1 MKKQLILL
9 AILATIINTLA
20 GCAGTN
26 WPAVRRDVGAILG
39 KVAVAQ
45 LRTLVS
51 GNLGSDYGH
60 AAAQAAWGAV
70 DVADIGQLVRSATGH
85 PIAARAVET
94 IAAEALAKG
103 TVSKGAVINA
113 VASALSEAAFAGG
126 K

>member
-1 MKKQLILL
+1 MKKQLIIL
-9 AILATIINTLA
+9 AILATIINSLA
-20 GCAGTN
+20 GCAGTD
-26 WPAVRRDVGAILG
+26 WRAVRRDAGAILG

-45 LRTLVS
+45 LRTLVA

-85 PIAARAVET
+85 PAAARAVES
-94 IAAEALAKG
+94 IAAEALASHR
-103 TVSKGAVINA
+103 VSKATVINA
-113 VASALSEAAFAGG
+113 VASALSEAAFAGA

>member
-1 MKKQLILL
+1 MKKQLL
-9 AILATIINTLA
+9 ILAVVATLINALT
-20 GCAGTN
+20 GCAGTD
-26 WPAVRRDVGAILG
+26 WPAVRRDAGAILG

-60 AAAQAAWGAV
+60 AAASAAWGAV
-70 DVADIGQLVRSATGH
+70 DIADIGQLVRSATGH
-85 PIAARAVET
+85 PVAARAVES

-103 TVSKGAVINA
+103 SVSKATVINA

>member
-1 MKKQLILL
+1 MKKQLLIL
-9 AILATIINTLA
+9 AIVATLIHALT
-20 GCAGTN
+20 GCAGTD
-26 WPAVRRDVGAILG
+26 WRAVRRDAGAILG
-39 KVAVAQ
+39 KVAMAQ
-45 LRTLVS
+45 LRTLVA

-60 AAAQAAWGAV
+60 VAAQAAWGAV

-85 PIAARAVET
+85 PAAAKAVES

-103 TVSKGAVINA
+103 SVSKGTVINA

>member
-26 WPAVRRDVGAILG
+26 WPAVRRDAGAILG
-39 KVAVAQ
+39 KIAVAQ

-60 AAAQAAWGAV
+60 AAASAAWGAV

-94 IAAEALAKG
+94 IAAEALA
-103 TVSKGAVINA
+103 TRRVSKGTVINA

>member
-1 MKKQLILL
+1 MKKQLIIL
-9 AILATIINTLA
+9 AIVATLINSLA
-20 GCAGTN
+20 GCASTN
-26 WPAVRRDVGAILG
+26 WPAVRRDAGAILG
-39 KVAVAQ
+39 KVALAQ
-45 LRTLVS
+45 LRTLVA

-85 PIAARAVET
+85 PSAARAVES

-103 TVSKGAVINA
+103 TVSKSTVINA

>member
-1 MKKQLILL
+1 MKKQLLIL
-9 AILATIINTLA
+9 AIVATLINSLA
-20 GCAGTN
+20 GCAGTD
-26 WPAVRRDVGAILG
+26 WRAVRRDAGAILG

-45 LRTLVS
+45 LRTLVA

-60 AAAQAAWGAV
+60 AAASAAWGAV

-85 PIAARAVET
+85 PAAAKAVES

-103 TVSKGAVINA
+103 SVSKGTVINA
-113 VASALSEAAFAGG
+113 VATALSEAAVAGG

>member
-1 MKKQLILL
+1 MKKQLLIL
-9 AILATIINTLA
+9 AVLATIINSLA
-20 GCAGTN
+20 GCAGTD
-26 WPAVRRDVGAILG
+26 WRAVRRDAGAILG

-45 LRTLVS
+45 LRTLVA

-85 PIAARAVET
+85 PAAAKAVES

-103 TVSKGAVINA
+103 SVSKGTVINA
-113 VASALSEAAFAGG
+113 VATALSEAAFAGA

>member
-1 MKKQLILL
+1 MKKQLLIL
-9 AILATIINTLA
+9 AVLATIINSLA
-20 GCAGTN
+20 GCAGTD
-26 WPAVRRDVGAILG
+26 WRAVRRDAGAILG

-45 LRTLVS
+45 LRTLVA

-85 PIAARAVET
+85 PAAARAVET
-94 IAAEALAKG
+94 IAAEALSKG
-103 TVSKGAVINA
+103 SVSKGTVINA
-113 VASALSEAAFAGG
+113 VATALSEAAFAGG

>member
-1 MKKQLILL
+1 MKKQLL
-9 AILATIINTLA
+9 ILAAIATILHALT

-26 WPAVRRDVGAILG
+26 WPAVRRDAAAILG

-60 AAAQAAWGAV
+60 VAAQAAWGAV
-70 DVADIGQLVRSATGH
+70 DVADIGQLVRSATGR
-85 PIAARAVET
+85 PIAAKAVET

-103 TVSKGAVINA
+103 TVSKGTVINA
-113 VASALSEAAFAGG
+113 VASALSAAAFAGA

>member
-1 MKKQLILL
+1 MKKQLLIL
-9 AILATIINTLA
+9 AVLATIINSLA

-26 WPAVRRDVGAILG
+26 WPAVRRDAGAILG

-45 LRTLVS
+45 LRTLVA

-60 AAAQAAWGAV
+60 AAASAAWGAV

-85 PIAARAVET
+85 PVAARAVES

-103 TVSKGAVINA
+103 TVSKSTVINA
-113 VASALSEAAFAGG
+113 VATALSEAAFAGG

>member
-1 MKKQLILL
+1 MKKQLIIL
-9 AILATIINTLA
+9 AVLATIINSLA

-26 WPAVRRDVGAILG
+26 WPAVRRDAGAILG
-39 KVAVAQ
+39 KIAIAQ
-45 LRTLVS
+45 LRTLVA

-60 AAAQAAWGAV
+60 AAASAAWGAV

-85 PIAARAVET
+85 PAAAKAVES

-103 TVSKGAVINA
+103 SVRKGTVINA
-113 VASALSEAAFAGG
+113 VATALSEAAFAGG

>member
-9 AILATIINTLA
+9 ALAATLINALA
-20 GCAGTN
+20 GCAGTD
-26 WPAVRRDVGAILG
+26 WRAVRRDAATILG

-45 LRTLVS
+45 LRTLVA

-60 AAAQAAWGAV
+60 AAASAAWGAV

-85 PIAARAVET
+85 PAAAKAVES
-94 IAAEALAKG
+94 IAAEALA
-103 TVSKGAVINA
+103 TNRVSKSTVINA
-113 VASALSEAAFAGG
+113 VATALSEAAFAGA

>member
-1 MKKQLILL
+1 MKKQLLLL
-9 AILATIINTLA
+9 AILATLINALA

-26 WPAVRRDVGAILG
+26 WPAVRRDAGAILG
-39 KVAVAQ
+39 KIAVAQ
-45 LRTLVS
+45 LRTLVA

-85 PIAARAVET
+85 PVAARAVET
-94 IAAEALAKG
+94 IAAEALASHR
-103 TVSKGAVINA
+103 VSKATVINA

>member
-1 MKKQLILL
+1 MKKQLIIL
-9 AILATIINTLA
+9 AILATIINSLA
-20 GCAGTN
+20 GCAGTD
-26 WPAVRRDVGAILG
+26 WRAVRRDAGAILG

-45 LRTLVS
+45 LRTLVA

-85 PIAARAVET
+85 PAAARAVES
-94 IAAEALAKG
+94 IAAEALASHR
-103 TVSKGAVINA
+103 VSKATVINA

>member
-9 AILATIINTLA
+9 AVVATLINALA

-26 WPAVRRDVGAILG
+26 WPDVRRDAAAILG
-39 KVAVAQ
+39 KIAVAQ
-45 LRTLVS
+45 LRTLVA

-60 AAAQAAWGAV
+60 AAAAAAWGAV

-85 PIAARAVET
+85 PVAAKAVES
-94 IAAEALAKG
+94 IAAEALA
-103 TVSKGAVINA
+103 THRVSKGTVINA
-113 VASALSEAAFAGG
+113 VATALSEAAFAGG

>member
-1 MKKQLILL
+1 MKKQLVIL
-9 AILATIINTLA
+9 AIVATLINSLA
-20 GCAGTN
+20 GCAGTD
-26 WPAVRRDVGAILG
+26 WRAVRRDAGAILG
-39 KVAVAQ
+39 KIAVAQ
-45 LRTLVS
+45 LRTLVA

-85 PIAARAVET
+85 PAAARAVET
-94 IAAEALAKG
+94 IAAEALA
-103 TVSKGAVINA
+103 THRVSKATVINA

>member
-1 MKKQLILL
+1 MKKQLI
-9 AILATIINTLA
+9 ILAAIATLINSLA
-20 GCAGTN
+20 GCAGTD
-26 WPAVRRDVGAILG
+26 WRAVRRDAGAILG

-45 LRTLVS
+45 LRTLVA

-85 PIAARAVET
+85 PVAARAVES
-94 IAAEALAKG
+94 IAAEALA
-103 TVSKGAVINA
+103 THHVSKGTVINA
-113 VASALSEAAFAGG
+113 VATALSEAAFAGG

>member
-1 MKKQLILL
+1 MKKQLLIL
-9 AILATIINTLA
+9 AILTTIICAFT

-26 WPAVRRDVGAILG
+26 WPGVRRDAATILG
-39 KVAVAQ
+39 KVAVAE
-45 LRTLVS
+45 LRGLVAD
-51 GNLGSDYGH
+51 NLGSDYGH

-70 DVADIGQLVRSATGH
+70 DVADIGQLVRDATGH

-103 TVSKGAVINA
+103 SVSKGTVINA

>member
-1 MKKQLILL
+1 MKKQLL
-9 AILATIINTLA
+9 ILAAIATLIHALA
-20 GCAGTN
+20 GCAGTD
-26 WPAVRRDVGAILG
+26 WPAVRRDAGVILG

-60 AAAQAAWGAV
+60 AAASAAWGAV

-103 TVSKGAVINA
+103 TVSKGTVINA
-113 VASALSEAAFAGG
+113 VATALSEAAFSGG

>member
-1 MKKQLILL
+1 MKKQLIIL
-9 AILATIINTLA
+9 AILATIINSLA
-20 GCAGTN
+20 GCAGTD
-26 WPAVRRDVGAILG
+26 WRAVRRDAGAILG

-45 LRTLVS
+45 LRTLVA

-85 PIAARAVET
+85 PAAARAVES
-94 IAAEALAKG
+94 IAAEALASHR
-103 TVSKGAVINA
+103 VSKATVINA
-113 VASALSEAAFAGG
+113 VASELSEAAFAGG

>member
-1 MKKQLILL
+1 MKKQLL
-9 AILATIINTLA
+9 ILAVITTILHALT

-26 WPAVRRDVGAILG
+26 WPAVRRDAGAILG

-85 PIAARAVET
+85 SIAAKAVET

-103 TVSKGAVINA
+103 TVSKGTVINA

>member
-1 MKKQLILL
+1 MKKQLL
-9 AILATIINTLA
+9 ILAAIATLINALT
-20 GCAGTN
+20 GCAGTD
-26 WPAVRRDVGAILG
+26 WPAVRRDAGVILG
-39 KVAVAQ
+39 KVAAAQ

-103 TVSKGAVINA
+103 TVSKGTVINA

>member
-1 MKKQLILL
+1 MKKQLLIL
-9 AILATIINTLA
+9 AVVATIINALT

-26 WPAVRRDVGAILG
+26 WPGVRRAAAAILG
-39 KVAVAQ
+39 KIAVAE
-45 LRTLVS
+45 LRGLVAD
-51 GNLGSDYGH
+51 NLGSDYGH

-85 PIAARAVET
+85 PVAARAVEN

-103 TVSKGAVINA
+103 SVSKSTVINA
-113 VASALSEAAFAGG
+113 VATALSEAAFAG

>member
-1 MKKQLILL
+1 MKKQLIIL
-9 AILATIINTLA
+9 AIVATIINALA
-20 GCAGTN
+20 GCAGTD
-26 WPAVRRDVGAILG
+26 WRAVRRDAGAILG

-45 LRTLVS
+45 LRTLVA

-85 PIAARAVET
+85 PAAAKAVQT
-94 IAAEALAKG
+94 IAAEALATHHVTKA
-103 TVSKGAVINA
+103 TVINA
-113 VASALSEAAFAGG
+113 VAKALSEAAFAGG

>member
-1 MKKQLILL
+1 MKKQLIIL
-9 AILATIINTLA
+9 AIVATLINSLA
-20 GCAGTN
+20 GCAGTD
-26 WPAVRRDVGAILG
+26 WRAVRRDAGAILG

-45 LRTLVS
+45 LRTLVA

-60 AAAQAAWGAV
+60 AAASAAWGAV

-85 PIAARAVET
+85 PAAARAVES

-103 TVSKGAVINA
+103 SVSKSTVINA
-113 VASALSEAAFAGG
+113 VATALSEAAFAGG